1 MPYTSTCWP
10 GQDPLDGWTE
20 LPLSPAVM
28 TAYWDTDIIDTSGI
42 PSAKSIRVTDPF
54 DVWFRV
60 ELVGSIWH
68 CMAGTWEFDVGFTA
82 IGSGGSFDLSELF
95 NAGDLDVA
103 DWKGCD
109 SLCIEKRVTVPANT
123 IPISGRGTVY
133 ELAARFFFVCCD
145 GHTAATGAEALE
157 EFEFYRP

>member
-1 MPYTSTCWP
+1 MSYTSIRWP

-42 PSAKSIRVTDPF
+42 PSTKIIRVTDSF

-60 ELVGSIWH
+60 ELAGTIWK
-68 CMAGTWEFDVGFTA
+68 CMTGTWEFDIGFTA
-82 IGSGGSFDLSELF
+82 IGSGSNFDLSSLVP
-95 NAGDLDVA
+95 NLTDP

-109 SLCIEKRVTVPANT
+109 RLWVEKKVTVPPNT
-123 IPISGRGTVY
+123 IPINGRGTVY
-133 ELAARFFFVCCD
+133 ELAAKFFLVCCD
-145 GHTAATGAEALE
+145 GHVAATGAEALE
-157 EFEFYRP
+157 EYEFYKP